1 MSGTVGG
8 AIGAG
13 STTTLTDATIR
24 NIIKGEKTSS
34 HDPSVNVEK
43 GEVTTVED
51 EDQIIP
57 ILYHDE
63 QFPIDPDEE
72 LETQQFTV
80 RAVLVGC
87 LLGGVIAA
95 SKYVARSFPRTTS
108 IDYVLAFTLV

>member
-8 AIGAG
+8 AIGTG

-24 NIIKGEKTSS
+24 NIIKGEKTTSN
-34 HDPSVNVEK
+34 DPSVNVEK
-43 GEVTTVED
+43 GEVVTVED
-51 EDQIIP
+51 DDQAIP

-63 QFPIDPDEE
+63 QFPIDPNEE

-95 SKYVARSFPRTTS
+95 SKYVVRTFSIVTS
-108 IDYVLAFTLV
+108 IDCFLACISV